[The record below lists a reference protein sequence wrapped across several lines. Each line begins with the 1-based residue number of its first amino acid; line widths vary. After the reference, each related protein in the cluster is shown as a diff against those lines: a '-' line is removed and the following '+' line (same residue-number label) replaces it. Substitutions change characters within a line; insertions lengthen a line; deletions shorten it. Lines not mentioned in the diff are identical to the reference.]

1 MIIDCHIHCG
11 LGNNRLNIR
20 AGITDENTVKSI
32 KHFVEVYKKKGI
44 QAMRDGGDVSG
55 VGIILR
61 DISKDS
67 GLIYRTP
74 IRAFYKEKHYGD
86 FLGEPLGDI
95 KDGVRKMDTLIKES
109 PDFIKIIL
117 TGIMSFSK
125 YGVSGPIGFSK
136 SECAAMIDHA
146 HQRGLSVMVHANTPE
161 GIMMAITSGADTIE
175 HGYGIDNDCLCA
187 MHESDVV
194 WVPTLAPFAN
204 ISKCGDDSPMK
215 KYREISEQ
223 YFRQHQQQ
231 VRKANEMG
239 VNIALGSDSG
249 ATLVPHGQGTLDEQ
263 VYLLSCGLT
272 EKKLETIGKRVIG
285 LK

>member
-11 LGNNRLNIR
+11 LGNPRLLTES
-20 AGITDENTVKSI
+20 GITHENTLETMKCV
-32 KHFVEVYKKKGI
+32 VDAYKKRGI
-44 QAMRDGGDVSG
+44 QALRDGGDVSG

-74 IRAFYKEKHYGD
+74 IRAFYKKGLYGD
-86 FLGEPLGDI
+86 FLGEPLENI
-95 KDGVRKMDTLIKES
+95 KDGIQKVDALIKEA

-117 TGIMSFSK
+117 TGIMSFTE

-136 SECAAMIDHA
+136 SECTAVIDHA
-146 HQRGLSVMVHANTPE
+146 HHRGLSVMVHANSSE
-161 GIMMAITSGADTIE
+161 GIMMALTSGADTIE
-175 HGYGIDNDCLCA
+175 HGYDIDDDCLHA
-187 MHESDVV
+187 MSESGVV

-204 ISKCGDDSPMK
+204 IAKCSDDNPMK
-215 KYREISEQ
+215 KFRNISER

-231 VRKANEMG
+231 VRKANLMG

-249 ATLVPHGQGTLDEQ
+249 ATLVPHGQGTLDELN
-263 VYLLSCGLT
+263 YLLDCGLT
-272 EKKLETIGKRVIG
+272 EEKLESIGKWVID
-285 LK
+285 L